1 MSMGVN
7 LDGGSGSDNS
17 YSAMSDIN
25 VTPMVD
31 IMLVLLIIFMVA
43 APLMTQG
50 VEVNLPKA
58 KTSALATNSEPLVVT
73 VARDGTPF
81 IEQNPITITELKDKI
96 ILIRKANPDVPV
108 YVRGDK
114 KAEYGAVM
122 KVMAHLQQA
131 GIEKIGLVTESPD

>member
-1 MSMGVN
+1 MGLN
-7 LDGGSGSDNS
+7 LDEGGGSGNS
-17 YSAMSDIN
+17 YSAMSEIN
-25 VTPMVD
+25 VTPLVD

-58 KTSALATNSEPLVVT
+58 ATGALASNSEPLVVT
-73 VARDGTPF
+73 VSRDGTPY
-81 IEQNPITITELKDKI
+81 IEQNRLSISALKDKI
-96 ILIRKANPDVPV
+96 TLIRKANPNVPV

-131 GIEKIGLVTESPD
+131 GIEKIGLVTESPDK

>member
-7 LDGGSGSDNS
+7 LDGGSGSNNS
-17 YSAMSDIN
+17 YQAMSEIN

-58 KTSALATNSEPLVVT
+58 STGALGSNSEPLVVT
-73 VARDGTPF
+73 VAQDGTPF
-81 IEQNPITITELKDKI
+81 IEQNRLTISALKNKVA
-96 ILIRKANPDVPV
+96 LIRKANPNVPV

-114 KAEYGAVM
+114 
-122 KVMAHLQQA
+122 
-131 GIEKIGLVTESPD
+131 